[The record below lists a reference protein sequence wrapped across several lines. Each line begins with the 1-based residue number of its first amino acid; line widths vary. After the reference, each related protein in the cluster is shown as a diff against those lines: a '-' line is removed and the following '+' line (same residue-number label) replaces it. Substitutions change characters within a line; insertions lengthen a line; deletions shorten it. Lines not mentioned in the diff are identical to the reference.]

1 MKKFFGTGVALIT
14 PFTSTGSVDYKSLK
28 KVLQHTAK
36 GVDYYV
42 VMGTT
47 GESAT
52 LSREEKKAVLQFVID
67 NNPKKLPVVYGIGGN
82 NTREVVETI
91 KSTSFEGV
99 DALLSVSPYYNK
111 PSQEG
116 IYQHFS
122 HVAMASPVP
131 VILYNVPGRTASNIS
146 AETTIKLSAYP
157 NIIGI
162 KEASGNLEQCM
173 KILERTN
180 FFKREGMIADDFLV
194 ISGDDLLTVPLYS
207 IGAKGVISVLANAYP
222 EVFQKMRRFAF
233 EGDYKKASA
242 EQFKLL
248 EINGPMYEEGNPVG
262 IKQLMA
268 NMGLC
273 TNNVRL
279 PLVPASNA
287 LKKKIKEATSTSYYW
302 VKPLPGTWFGKS
314 KAKKKKDA

>member
-1 MKKFFGTGVALIT
+1 MKKFFGTGVALVT
-14 PFTSTGSVDYKSLK
+14 PFTSSGAIDYKSLK

-52 LSREEKKAVLQFVID
+52 LTSQEKKDVLQFVID
-67 NNPKKLPVVYGIGGN
+67 NNPKKLPIVYGIGGN
-82 NTREVVETI
+82 NTKEVVDAI
-91 KSTSFEGV
+91 KATNFNGV

-116 IYQHFS
+116 IYQHFKA
-122 HVAMASPVP
+122 VADASPVP
-131 VILYNVPGRTASNIS
+131 VILYNVPGRTASNLT
-146 AETTIKLSAYP
+146 AETTLRLAAHK
-157 NIIGI
+157 NIFAV
-162 KEASGNLEQCM
+162 KEASGNVEQCM
-173 KILERTN
+173 KIA
-180 FFKREGMIADDFLV
+180 KAMPKDFLL

-222 EVFQKMRRFAF
+222 VVFQKMKEYAFAADF
-233 EGDYKKASA
+233 AKASQ
-242 EQFKLL
+242 EQFKIL

-262 IKQLMA
+262 VKQVMA

-273 TNNVRL
+273 SNHVRL
-279 PLVPASNA
+279 PLLPASEA
-287 LKKKIKEATSTSYYW
+287 LQKKIK
-302 VKPLPGTWFGKS
+302 
-314 KAKKKKDA
+314 KASL